1 MSRVSISMTEFD
13 RFATA
18 AKATEKR
25 LLAENTWLRHH
36 YGELESRVAQL
47 KKDITGLKTAAT
59 KISKTLG
66 LTAKQE
72 PKTRSRT

>member
-1 MSRVSISMTEFD
+1 MNRAFITLAEFD
-13 RFATA
+13 RFETA
-18 AKATEKR
+18 AKATERR

-47 KKDITGLKTAAT
+47 KKDISSLKTAAT

-66 LTAKQE
+66 LTAKPE